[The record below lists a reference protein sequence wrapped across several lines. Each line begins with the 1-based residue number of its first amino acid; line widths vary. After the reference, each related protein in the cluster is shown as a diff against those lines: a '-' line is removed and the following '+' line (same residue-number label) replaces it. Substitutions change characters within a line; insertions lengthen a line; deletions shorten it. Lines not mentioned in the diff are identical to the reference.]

1 MQITLYLDVIFLVNF
16 VVDFMALELTAFV
29 LKLQSPWWRIF
40 LAAGV
45 GGVSGLTLLCIPGSL
60 SGVAG
65 VTGLVG
71 SSIGANMIAF
81 GRKGVIQKWF
91 CSTTILFLLGGVMS
105 YVKGITGKTT
115 LSLVTWFVLLVEG
128 LGIVG
133 LLVHITKKRHLAVPN
148 LSFVVMNHEGKHIHF
163 QAFVDTGNF
172 LWDPLLGKPVVLI
185 SREVMEGL
193 VNDTE
198 KEMISKYLKCGYIDY
213 SQMLYKDVQ
222 RKNCFHE
229 IAYQSVGQPCG
240 KLICFLVEEMIVG
253 NSDITERKQPV
264 AVAPD
269 YLFCGQEYQG
279 LIGGCYGEYSQQ

>member
-1 MQITLYLDVIFLVNF
+1 MQITLYVDVIFLVNF
-16 VVDFMALELTAFV
+16 VVDFIVLKLTAFV
-29 LKLQSPWWRIF
+29 LKLQSPLWRIF

-45 GGVSGLTLLCIPGSL
+45 GGVSGLTLLCIPDSL

-115 LSLVTWFVLLVEG
+115 LSLITWFVLLVES

-133 LLVHITKKRHLAVPN
+133 LLVHITKKRYSAVPN

-163 QAFVDTGNF
+163 QAFIDTGNF
-172 LWDPLLGKPVVLI
+172 LWDPLLQKSVVLI

-193 VNDTE
+193 VNVTE
-198 KEMISKYLKCGYIDY
+198 KEMISKYLECGYIDY
-213 SQMLYKDVQ
+213 SQILYKDIQ
-222 RKNCFHE
+222 QKSCFHE
-229 IAYQSVGQPCG
+229 IAYQSVGEPCG
-240 KLICFLVEEMIVG
+240 QLICFIVDEMIVEHNG
-253 NSDITERKQPV
+253 VREKKQPV

-269 YLFCGQEYQG
+269 YLFRGKEYQG
-279 LIGGCYGEYSQQ
+279 LIGGCYGEYSQ